1 MLYIALHLLC
11 DDFAAAGQLHYEYC
25 PICRFVPI
33 SGSMCQV
40 NGKVKG
46 HTQGCGFGFG
56 LLGLAMQTEFVCS
69 QRKFFMG
76 GLTQG

>member
-1 MLYIALHLLC
+1 
-11 DDFAAAGQLHYEYC
+11 
-25 PICRFVPI
+25 
-33 SGSMCQV
+33 MCQQ

-56 LLGLAMQTEFVCS
+56 LQGLAMQSEFVCS
-69 QRKFFMG
+69 QRMFFMG